1 MPRRAK
7 VLALPRGL
15 RARLD
20 ALIVEQGFAGYTELA
35 DWIAEQ
41 GHPIGKSALHQ
52 HGAALERR
60 IEQTRLATEQAEA
73 LLAAAPDD
81 AGALAE
87 GALRQVQT
95 LIFDLLLAAERGDMK
110 QITAAARALA
120 EVARASISI
129 RRERRQ
135 VLKEAAA
142 AADEAASRAGLTTD
156 TAAAIRAAI
165 EGAAS

>member
-1 MPRRAK
+1 M
-7 VLALPRGL
+7 
-15 RARLD
+15 
-20 ALIVEQGFAGYTELA
+20 
-35 DWIAEQ
+35 
-41 GHPIGKSALHQ
+41 HQ

-60 IEQTRLATEQAEA
+60 IEPTRLATEQAEA

>member
-20 ALIVEQGFAGYTELA
+20 ALIVERGFSGHTELA

-41 GHPIGKSALHQ
+41 GHPTGKSALHQ

-135 VLKEAAA
+135 VLREAAQ
-142 AADEAASRAGLTTD
+142 AADKAATKAGLTTE